1 MRSRRR
7 HTPIGERNTP
17 PIRLQTETLLNLAIK
32 EAKNRQASRSNAAT
46 AQRAKFPTALPPAAE
61 NTPYNRLMAAPQ
73 NATVQSVDKMFMEN
87 TLLRVTGALF
97 CHDIKRA
104 STHVEPIT
112 LNPGIDGKLIKIRPD
127 PELGQPGQLAHK
139 VFVALIKKHSDY
151 GLPVQHEISFS
162 KRELSALIGRTNW
175 GGHYSEQLSRALYQ
189 IHRTFVAA
197 YFKKSD
203 GRFVEHSFTI
213 FPEIIL
219 ERREF
224 ASDPIEACTVRLAEP
239 IVESL
244 QEQHFTCLNYELM
257 QRLATIGQALYLRLF
272 FHFANLYD
280 GKNDASLVLQK
291 RYDAIC
297 TEWLGGL
304 KVLEHKSRILNDQL
318 GAHLAELVE
327 AGFLKSYSID
337 RAKEGEGFVLSFW
350 PGELFFEDYDY
361 FYRRQGK
368 RRRSAPSLAADQQT
382 IGEPMRVAQLF
393 AERRDGRPLAD
404 GFVSSTDVS
413 TARELLAA
421 ISIDDMPT
429 FMDYALKEA
438 KKTGFAV
445 QRLGGLKQY
454 LPSYL
459 AWQEKATAR
468 RAQATAR
475 ATHDRE
481 EAKKEAYQRARR
493 EEAEAL
499 FETLPSNEQ
508 QDINVSAQAFAARYS
523 GSLQNSMM
531 SYHKTRLIIERCGN
545 RLSSFEQWQA
555 RTPQ

>member
-1 MRSRRR
+1 MAS
-7 HTPIGERNTP
+7 P
-17 PIRLQTETLLNLAIK
+17 QT
-32 EAKNRQASRSNAAT
+32 
-46 AQRAKFPTALPPAAE
+46 
-61 NTPYNRLMAAPQ
+61 
-73 NATVQSVDKMFMEN
+73 ATVESIDKVFMEN

-104 STHVEPIT
+104 STRIEPIT

-189 IHRTFVAA
+189 IHRTFVTA
-197 YFKKSD
+197 YFKKAD
-203 GRFVEHSFTI
+203 GRFTEHSFTI

-224 ASDPIEACTVRLAEP
+224 ASDPIEACTVRLAKP

-318 GAHLAELVE
+318 GTHLTALVE
-327 AGFLKSYSID
+327 VGFLKAYSVD
-337 RAKEGEGFVLSFW
+337 RAKEGNGFVLSFW
-350 PGELFFEDYDY
+350 PGELFFDDYDH
-361 FYRRQGK
+361 FYRHHGK
-368 RRRSAPSLAADQQT
+368 RRRSARSLAADQQA
-382 IGEPMRVAQLF
+382 IGDPMRVAQLF

-421 ISIDDMPT
+421 IPIEDMPA
-429 FMDYALKEA
+429 FIDYALKEA

-454 LPSYL
+454 LPGYL
-459 AWQEKATAR
+459 AWREKATAR

-475 ATHDRE
+475 ATRDRE

-499 FETLPSNEQ
+499 FEMLPSNEQ
-508 QDINVSAQAFAARYS
+508 DDINVSAQAFAARYA
-523 GSLQNSMM
+523 GSLQTSMM
-531 SYHKTRLIIERCGN
+531 NYHKTKLIIERYGH
-545 RLSSFEQWQA
+545 RLTSFEQWQA
-555 RTPQ
+555 RTLQ

>member
-1 MRSRRR
+1 
-7 HTPIGERNTP
+7 
-17 PIRLQTETLLNLAIK
+17 
-32 EAKNRQASRSNAAT
+32 
-46 AQRAKFPTALPPAAE
+46 
-61 NTPYNRLMAAPQ
+61 
-73 NATVQSVDKMFMEN
+73 
-87 TLLRVTGALF
+87 
-97 CHDIKRA
+97 
-104 STHVEPIT
+104 
-112 LNPGIDGKLIKIRPD
+112 
-127 PELGQPGQLAHK
+127 
-139 VFVALIKKHSDY
+139 
-151 GLPVQHEISFS
+151 
-162 KRELSALIGRTNW
+162 
-175 GGHYSEQLSRALYQ
+175 
-189 IHRTFVAA
+189 
-197 YFKKSD
+197 
-203 GRFVEHSFTI
+203 VEHSFTI

-318 GAHLAELVE
+318 GAHLTALVE
-327 AGFLKSYSID
+327 AGFLKAYSVD
-337 RAKEGEGFVLSFW
+337 RAKEGQGFVLSFW
-350 PGELFFEDYDY
+350 PGELFFADYDH
-361 FYRRQGK
+361 FYRHQGK
-368 RRRSAPSLAADQQT
+368 RRRSPRSLAADQQA
-382 IGEPMRVAQLF
+382 IGDPMRVAQLF
-393 AERRDGRPLAD
+393 AERRDGRPLAG
-404 GFVSSTDVS
+404 GFVSSTDVA

-421 ISIDDMPT
+421 IPMDDMPA
-429 FMDYALKEA
+429 FIDYALKEA

-454 LPSYL
+454 LPNYL
-459 AWQEKATAR
+459 AWQEKAMAR
-468 RAQATAR
+468 KAQTTAR

-508 QDINVSAQAFAARYS
+508 EDISAAAQAFAARYS
-523 GSLQNSMM
+523 GSLQTSMRN
-531 SYHKTRLIIERCGN
+531 YHKTRLIMERYGN
-545 RLSSFEQWQA
+545 RLTNFEQWQA
-555 RTPQ
+555 RTLQ